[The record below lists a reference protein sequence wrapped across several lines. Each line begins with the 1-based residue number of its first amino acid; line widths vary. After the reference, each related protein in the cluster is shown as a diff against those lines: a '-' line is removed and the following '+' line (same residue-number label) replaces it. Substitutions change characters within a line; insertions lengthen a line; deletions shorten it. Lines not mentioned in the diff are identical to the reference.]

1 MLFDDKTKGI
11 AQAYLS
17 MLGESHFKVG
27 DKVKCKA
34 SGMNGT
40 VTKLDKEDGSENE
53 KYYTVKQDSGKVMK
67 YTPNELS
74 KLSESVNESFFSNR
88 NYTMS
93 KTATKD
99 KNGIMSYDVFYKGK
113 KIGDVTQAGNTWTS
127 GSSGKSPDDFTSGHK
142 TKEDAFKE
150 LVRQKGMSE
159 SKLDPVNPKEVKK
172 KFDDRMDKDID
183 NDGDVDSSDEYLHK
197 RRKAISKAV
206 KKEAIEIEMQ
216 KKSKMNGS
224 DDDDDDDDE
233 DMVAKG
239 NDKMKVKKNSKK
251 DNDDE
256 GMKESRVSNPAKGT
270 FIKLKTDEILAKNQS
285 GTMKFFNNE
294 RSAKRFANSRDKSDI
309 GDGWDEYMNRA
320 NKGGKMSEDVEE
332 LDELSKKTMGSYVK
346 KASDDRM
353 WSGVKAAD
361 NSRSS
366 STQDAASRR
375 ATKRKQGIAK
385 ATDRLTKEN
394 LEWNWDAILEAPEE
408 EIDAMI
414 EEMSDDDLESFVS
427 EFEQLDEVSTGTLA
441 RAANAAADPDADVRY
456 GMKGHDPQKFADYAK
471 RKKGAKAAAAVQG
484 AADGKGYSRPGR
496 SSGMDKMK
504 FRQNRSTN
512 PNMVTKSGKLSKTAQ
527 KGLKTQM
534 KESDNWYQAST
545 NTVQPM
551 NSDGR
556 ETLDP
561 RAPADRA
568 FANAHRQDV
577 NIKDYPG
584 KDKPV
589 TNAKP
594 QAPVRPGEK
603 RNPEPRKT
611 LSDIRNK
618 MK

>member
-34 SGMNGT
+34 SGMKGT
-40 VTKLDKEDGSENE
+40 VTKLDKEDGGEDE

-67 YTPNELS
+67 YAPNELS
-74 KLSESVNESFFSNR
+74 KLNESK
-88 NYTMS
+88 M
-93 KTATKD
+93 
-99 KNGIMSYDVFYKGK
+99 
-113 KIGDVTQAGNTWTS
+113 
-127 GSSGKSPDDFTSGHK
+127 
-142 TKEDAFKE
+142 
-150 LVRQKGMSE
+150 
-159 SKLDPVNPKEVKK
+159 DPVNPKAVKK

-183 NDGDVDSSDEYLHK
+183 NDGDVDDSDEYLHK

-224 DDDDDDDDE
+224 DDDDDDE

-251 DNDDE
+251 DDE
-256 GMKESRVSNPAKGT
+256 EENMKESRES
-270 FIKLKTDEILAKNQS
+270 IS
-285 GTMKFFNNE
+285 
-294 RSAKRFANSRDKSDI
+294 
-309 GDGWDEYMNRA
+309 
-320 NKGGKMSEDVEE
+320 
-332 LDELSKKTMGSYVK
+332 ELSKDLLTRAKN
-346 KASDDRM
+346 KAVGRA
-353 WSGVKAAD
+353 VKADVDGNYTAMDVAD
-361 NSRSS
+361 KQASKFRKAANLKDLSKAKQRVVKNRMKEDVDESS
-366 STQDAASRR
+366 LKDMRAAAEKRAGSVMKPKAAKPKPRPGSMEAMRADAEKRR
-375 ATKRKQGIAK
+375 MRE
-385 ATDRLTKEN
+385 DF
-394 LEWNWDAILEAPEE
+394 EWNWDAILEAPEE
-408 EIDAMI
+408 ELDAMI

-427 EFEQLDEVSTGTLA
+427 EFEQLDEISTRTLA
-441 RAANAAADPDADVRY
+441 RAANAAADPDTDGR
-456 GMKGHDPQKFADYAK
+456 HDAQKFADYAK
-471 RKKGAKAAAAVQG
+471 RKKGSKAAKAVQG
-484 AADGKGYSRPGR
+484 AADGKGYYPRPGH
-496 SSGMDKMK
+496 STGMDKMRL
-504 FRQNRSTN
+504 RQNRSTN
-512 PNMVTKSGKLSKTAQ
+512 ANMVTKSGKLSKTAQ

-545 NTVQPM
+545 NSVQPM
-551 NSDGR
+551 RSDGR

-589 TNAKP
+589 TNAKA

-611 LSDIRNK
+611 LSDIRNRVK
-618 MK
+618 